1 VMKGQNT
8 KGTISLYD
16 LSLRKLARIIGN
28 KSLRVVT
35 PFDVEV
41 FKSQCLQ
48 EARPTTASIYFRTL
62 KTAFQKAVKFGII
75 KGNPFSQVRNVI
87 IPQAEPVFL
96 SRQDLI
102 ALIRS
107 TNNLQLRAIITLAV
121 CTSMRLGEIVN
132 LRWDDN
138 VDLVKGFIHLKN
150 RDDFTLKARR
160 RRSVPLNLTAIRILS
175 EIERRSAF
183 VFSDGKGQPLK
194 AGYVSKCFKKQ
205 VRRAGLP
212 ESVHF
217 HTLRHTGASL
227 LVQQNVPIVYVQK
240 ILGHS
245 SVRTTEIY
253 THNTVEHLQES
264 VGRLDSLLGEDAPL

>member
-1 VMKGQNT
+1 
-8 KGTISLYD
+8 
-16 LSLRKLARIIGN
+16 
-28 KSLRVVT
+28 
-35 PFDVEV
+35 
-41 FKSQCLQ
+41 
-48 EARPTTASIYFRTL
+48 
-62 KTAFQKAVKFGII
+62 
-75 KGNPFSQVRNVI
+75 
-87 IPQAEPVFL
+87 
-96 SRQDLI
+96 
-102 ALIRS
+102 
-107 TNNLQLRAIITLAV
+107 
-121 CTSMRLGEIVN
+121 MRLGEIVN

-150 RDDFTLKARR
+150 RDNFTLKARG
-160 RRSVPLNLTAIRILS
+160 RRSVPLNMTAIRILS
-175 EIERRSAF
+175 AMEKSTAF
-183 VFSDGKGQPLK
+183 VFSDRKGQPLK

-205 VRRAGLP
+205 VRQVGLP
-212 ESVHF
+212 ESIHF